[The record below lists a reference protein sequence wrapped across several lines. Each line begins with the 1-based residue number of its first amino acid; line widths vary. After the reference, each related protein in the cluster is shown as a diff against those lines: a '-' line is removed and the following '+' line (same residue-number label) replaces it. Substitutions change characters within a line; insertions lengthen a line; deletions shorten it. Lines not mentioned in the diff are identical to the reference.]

1 MKKLIGLLSMLLLV
15 GLVGCD
21 AAKAPEKADNQKGG
35 KDSAAKTP
43 ASSAGAG
50 NQAAVSSG
58 ESEAHYSKVLNEAS
72 FETDVLKSDQV
83 VLVDCWAPWCGPC
96 RQIAPVV
103 EEIAKEFEG
112 QAVIGKLVVDTAPG
126 ISEKYGINAIPAL
139 LFFKNGE
146 VVDKIV
152 GVQPKEQIVA
162 KLKSVMGQ

>member
-1 MKKLIGLLSMLLLV
+1 MKKLIGLCSLLCLI
-15 GLVGCD
+15 GLVGCEG
-21 AAKAPEKADNQKGG
+21 AKAPEKTNKEAAANSPAA
-35 KDSAAKTP
+35 SAAGG
-43 ASSAGAG
+43 S
-50 NQAAVSSG
+50 QAAVSAG
-58 ESEAHYSKVLNEAS
+58 DSETHFARVISEAS

-103 EEIAKEFEG
+103 EEIAKDFEG
-112 QAVIGKLVVDTAPG
+112 QAVIAKLDVDTAPG
-126 ISEKYGINAIPAL
+126 ISQKYEINAIPAL

>member
-1 MKKLIGLLSMLLLV
+1 MKKLIGLGCVLLLA
-15 GLVGCD
+15 GMVGCEG
-21 AAKAPEKADNQKGG
+21 AKAPEKTN
-35 KDSAAKTP
+35 KDAAANKP
-43 ASSAGAG
+43 AASVGAGSQAAASAGD
-50 NQAAVSSG
+50 S
-58 ESEAHYSKVLNEAS
+58 ESHFAKVLSEAS

-112 QAVIGKLVVDTAPG
+112 QAVIAKLDVDTAPG
-126 ISEKYGINAIPAL
+126 ISQKYEINAIPAL